1 MEISGGPGAAC
12 TSRRTRGASMSSL
25 FSFSTPVDID
35 VRLEDEH
42 DRKQVDVKL
51 ESPAK
56 ETLPVYF
63 DGESLRGSVV
73 IQPRNTKRMQHDG
86 VKIEFIGCIGTFF

>member
-1 MEISGGPGAAC
+1 
-12 TSRRTRGASMSSL
+12 MSSL

-73 IQPRNTKRMQHDG
+73 VQPRNTKRMQHDG
-86 VKIEFIGCIGTFF
+86 VKIEFIGCIGTFFFSSYRTLL